1 MKIYGALV
9 AAKNRALL
17 LAFPMPGVNW
27 PETGPGVNWPETGPG
42 YLE

>member
-17 LAFPMPGVNW
+17 LAFPMPGVN
-27 PETGPGVNWPETGPG
+27 
-42 YLE
+42 